1 MVVPD
6 RGLRRKAY
14 SAHYDY
20 GMDATQIHRELLP
33 LCTVERLLREFKL
46 TFSWERIGRQKKGR
60 TKLSPRGLA
69 ALGTMLQEDPT
80 LYLKQLKTRLR
91 SEYGVRV
98 SQSTICRAINTP
110 VHRGG
115 LGMSLKTLEH
125 RAMQRNQVDRLAWTE
140 RLNLGDFDH
149 SNVLVIDEC
158 SVGKNAARR
167 RRGYGDVGHRVRW
180 YDSLAPEPQFPRKI
194 PCWLSLGRLA
204 SVTRLLP
211 ALGIA
216 VLGVVTAE
224 VLAVGLVL
232 VHQDDLPIYSRL
244 RHLPGHLNQLAPIIA
259 YIRQLLFS
267 LLLSQRLQHEL
278 AQLSWFD
285 FLESLLRRSS
295 EFFEA
300 ILEFVTSFFHLVA
313 SCLRRH
319 LGKTS
324 HVSVLTSALSPGP

>member
-33 LCTVERLLREFKL
+33 AYSLCTVERLLREFKL
-46 TFSWERIGRQKKGR
+46 SFSWEPIGRQKKGR

-180 YDSLAPEPQFPRKI
+180 YDYFGKRSNGTLMAACNCDGF
-194 PCWLSLGRLA
+194 
-204 SVTRLLP
+204 VLP
-211 ALGIA
+211 ACEFIKETMDSDRFIQYVEEALVP
-216 VLGVVTAE
+216 VLGNYVRGERNSIVVMDN
-224 VLAVGLVL
+224 VGQ
-232 VHQDDLPIYSRL
+232 HHHDQ
-244 RHLPGHLNQLAPIIA
+244 
-259 YIRQLLFS
+259 IRELIEGAGALLLF
-267 LLLSQRLQHEL
+267 LPRY
-278 AQLSWFD
+278 
-285 FLESLLRRSS
+285 R
-295 EFFEA
+295 
-300 ILEFVTSFFHLVA
+300 
-313 SCLRRH
+313 
-319 LGKTS
+319 
-324 HVSVLTSALSPGP
+324 